1 MKVLLS
7 MAAAAMMFVASVAV
21 AAAPA
26 KPVVLQAKSGAVTF
40 SHDGAGHKALKC
52 ETCHADA
59 KGGKIAG
66 LDKDKGHKM
75 CHECHKTQ
83 AKGPQ
88 KCAECHKK

>member
-21 AAAPA
+21 AAVPA

-40 SHDGAGHKALKC
+40 DHASAGHKALKC
-52 ETCHADA
+52 DSCHADA

>member
-7 MAAAAMMFVASVAV
+7 MAVAAMLLVGSAM

-26 KPVVLQAKSGAVTF
+26 KPVVLQAKSGAVTYD
-40 SHDGAGHKALKC
+40 HGKHKALKC

-66 LDKDKGHKM
+66 LDKDKGHAM
-75 CHECHKTQ
+75 CQECHKKEG
-83 AKGPQ
+83 KGPQ
-88 KCAECHKK
+88 KCADCHKK

>member
-1 MKVLLS
+1 MAPKACS
-7 MAAAAMMFVASVAV
+7 SCHDTKSWEAAADKMRDNHPGLSL
-21 AAAPA
+21 
-26 KPVVLQAKSGAVTF
+26 KN
-40 SHDGAGHKALKC
+40 GHRRVKC

>member
-1 MKVLLS
+1 MKLLLS
-7 MAAAAMMFVASVAV
+7 MAVAAMMFVATAAS

-40 SHDGAGHKALKC
+40 NHSKHAAVKC
-52 ETCHADA
+52 EQCHADA

-66 LDKDKGHKM
+66 LDKDKGHAM
-75 CHECHKTQ
+75 CHECHKKEG
-83 AKGPQ
+83 KGPQ

>member
-21 AAAPA
+21 AAAPG
-26 KPVVLQAKSGAVTF
+26 KVVLQAKSGAVTYD
-40 SHDGAGHKALKC
+40 HAKHAALKC

-75 CHECHKTQ
+75 CQECHKKEG
-83 AKGPQ
+83 KGPQ

>member
-7 MAAAAMMFVASVAV
+7 MAVAAMLLVGTAI
-21 AAAPA
+21 AADAPA
-26 KPVVLQAKSGAVTF
+26 KAVVLPAKSGAVTF
-40 SHDGAGHKALKC
+40 NHSSHKTVKC
-52 ETCHADA
+52 EQCHADA

-66 LDKDKGHKM
+66 LDKDKGHAM
-75 CHECHKTQ
+75 CHECHKKE

>member
-7 MAAAAMMFVASVAV
+7 MAVAAMLLVGSAM

-26 KPVVLQAKSGAVTF
+26 KPTVLQAKSGAVTYD
-40 SHDGAGHKALKC
+40 HGKHKALKC

-66 LDKDKGHKM
+66 LDKDKGHAM
-75 CHECHKTQ
+75 CQECHKKEG
-83 AKGPQ
+83 KGPQ
-88 KCAECHKK
+88 KCADCHKK

>member
-7 MAAAAMMFVASVAV
+7 MAVAATLFVASAAV

-26 KPVVLQAKSGAVTF
+26 KPVVLPAKSGAVTF
-40 SHDGAGHKALKC
+40 NHAGAGHKALAC

-66 LDKDKGHKM
+66 LDKDKGHAM
-75 CHECHKTQ
+75 CHECHKKE